1 MHLQHLAILR
11 YINSLNNNNNGG
23 HVYGGLFYR
32 CGDFMLFDWVLCIF
46 WQLLSCFL
54 VFNNSLHFVVF
65 RLSSLSGCN
74 LLLEFR
80 ESRVGVAFRPVYR

>member
-1 MHLQHLAILR
+1 MIF
-11 YINSLNNNNNGG
+11 YGG
-23 HVYGGLFYR
+23 RVHGGLFTHR
-32 CGDFMLFDWVLCIF
+32 CVDFILFAWVLCVF
-46 WQLLSCFL
+46 WQILGCFL

-80 ESRVGVAFRPVYR
+80 ESRVGVALRPGYR